1 MYCETLTLGNWPT
14 GFLMVCFDAT
24 EWLDAVNLL
33 TNKQL
38 EEGKLLRGPPM
49 VCV

>member
-1 MYCETLTLGNWPT
+1 MYYESLTLGNWPT

-38 EEGKLLRGPPM
+38 QEGKLLRGPPM